1 MICRSLWFSCKNS
14 VQRIA
19 RSARISNINTRRYL
33 NASASTE
40 NNHKNDG
47 DDKNHYTERF
57 FDSFKLLILDVIRFF
72 GCFHI
77 ITTYVCGITLCIGP
91 SMLPTL
97 REKGDFVF
105 IDKWSHKILNIP
117 YQRGDVVICTC
128 PYDTEKTV
136 CKRIRA
142 VAGDSIPSDNIAS
155 DILGNFYPSFVNKVP
170 PGHVWLAGDNASNSN
185 DSRNYGPVPLPLL
198 RGRVIM
204 KINDKYPYI
213 TPITSLTN
221 NNNGRNGNSS

>member
-1 MICRSLWFSCKNS
+1 M
-14 VQRIA
+14 QRIA
-19 RSARISNINTRRYL
+19 RSARISNINARRYL

-40 NNHKNDG
+40 NNHKNDS
-47 DDKNHYTERF
+47 DDKYCHTDRL
-57 FDSFKLLILDVIRFF
+57 FDSFKLLILDIIRFF

-77 ITTYVCGITLCIGP
+77 ITKYVCGITLCIGP

-97 REKGDFVF
+97 REKGDLVL
-105 IDKWSHKILNIP
+105 IDKWSHKILNTP
-117 YQRGDVVICTC
+117 YQKGDVVISTC

-155 DILGNFYPSFVNKVP
+155 DILGHFYPSFVEKVP

-213 TPITSLTN
+213 TPMASFIF
-221 NNNGRNGNSS
+221 NNGGNANSSK

>member
-1 MICRSLWFSCKNS
+1 MNRSLCFGCKRF
-14 VQRIA
+14 VQHIIKKKRTPTTHA
-19 RSARISNINTRRYL
+19 RRYL
-33 NASASTE
+33 SAGAATE
-40 NNHKNDG
+40 DSRKNYNDAEG
-47 DDKNHYTERF
+47 SRSERF
-57 FDSFKLLILDVIRFF
+57 FDSFKSLLLDVIRFF

-77 ITTYVCGITLCIGP
+77 ITKYVCGITFCIGP

-97 REKGDFVF
+97 REKGDLVF
-105 IDKWSHKILNIP
+105 IDKWSHSVLQIP

-142 VAGDSIPSDNIAS
+142 VAGDDIPKDSIFS
-155 DILGNFYPSFVNKVP
+155 DILSSFYPNTVNKVP

-204 KINDKYPYI
+204 KINNQNPYI
-213 TPITSLTN
+213 TLMTN
-221 NNNGRNGNSS
+221 VINKKDRNCP